1 MSARLQ
7 VVAYHDGWDVIYEGA
22 RNAESHHPSREAAIL
37 AAIAQAQC
45 DGALLVTFDRHGNE
59 IAHHDYERTTA
70 RWIA

>member
-22 RNAESHHPSREAAIL
+22 RNAESHHPTREAAVF
-37 AAIAQAQC
+37 AASAQAQR
-45 DGALLVTFDRHGNE
+45 DGALLVSFDRHGNE
-59 IAHHDYERTTA
+59 VVRHDYGRTTA